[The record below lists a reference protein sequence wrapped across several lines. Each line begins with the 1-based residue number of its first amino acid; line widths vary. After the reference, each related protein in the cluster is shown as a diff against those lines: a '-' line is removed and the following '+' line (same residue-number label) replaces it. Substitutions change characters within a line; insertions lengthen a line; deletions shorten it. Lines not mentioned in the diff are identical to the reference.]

1 MRLVTAGKTSEKCLG
16 VAAPPSGSV
25 CGDHRSDCA
34 AGSSLDQVISPSAPQ
49 FGGRAKGAT
58 VDSAPKSVRPAD
70 AVTKIRAEVAAHRRP
85 TNGSKGNATTE
96 VLHQAVDP
104 ASPPD
109 LARPHGADRL
119 RSGPGLGRVGSADAR
134 CAADRGAAQAQAP
147 LRPGRFFQRPLLLR
161 A

>member
-1 MRLVTAGKTSEKCLG
+1 MRLVTAGITSEKCLG
-16 VAAPPSGSV
+16 VAAPPGGSV
-25 CGDHRSDCA
+25 CGDHRSERG
-34 AGSSLDQVISPSAPQ
+34 AGSSLVLGISGRTPL
-49 FGGRAKGAT
+49 FGGGAGGAA

-70 AVTKIRAEVAAHRRP
+70 AVIKIRAQVAAHRRP

-134 CAADRGAAQAQAP
+134 CAADRGAAQAHAP
-147 LRPGRFFQRPLLLR
+147 LRPDRFF
-161 A
+161 